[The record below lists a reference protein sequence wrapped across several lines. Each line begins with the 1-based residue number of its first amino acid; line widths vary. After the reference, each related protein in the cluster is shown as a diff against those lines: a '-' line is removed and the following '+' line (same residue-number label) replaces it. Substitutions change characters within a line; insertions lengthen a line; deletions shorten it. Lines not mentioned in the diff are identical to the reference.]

1 MQNYNNG
8 KLRVFA
14 AAVAACTAVTPA
26 LSTYMN
32 AYAVEY
38 SLGQTGMQEDTG
50 IPALDFMQEETDSQ
64 TVSLLLNLT
73 TVGGKVE
80 LNTGSEEEKQIQLTK
95 AKDGTESLQVY
106 DKDGVLI
113 DERPV
118 ETYGYTFSYE
128 TPKDSTVQL
137 LATAESGYTIGYYNL
152 MTGEVEEDTGF
163 DTAAYP
169 AAFTQS
175 LYMDQEKTVS
185 VAFLEE
191 PETETQKDTKKE
203 EAKETI
209 PDVSAVDKDGETK
222 TQEETSSKTTG
233 QEDLSVLP
241 ETAGTEDE
249 TGLTEAGPSAEE
261 TGTEAVTEAQ
271 DAETET
277 EPKDLT
283 ILEPETAGTDGDE
296 SEPETVSGWEEPE
309 TGLAPDGDEPLTEG
323 DLTVLEPETAGAD
336 ETETEALTEQA
347 ETEFAPDGDESEP
360 LTEGDLTVLEPET
373 AGADE
378 TETETMSEQ
387 TETELASDEDS
398 EPLTEQTEPLTEEDP
413 VLMDETH
420 FLDMEDG
427 ISELDASA
435 FASAR
440 LIVMTDDQA
449 DILDPEHLI
458 ATYGNLYLLQYATVE
473 QSMNAYLYYQ
483 SRVAAV
489 EPDANIQAAEAEE
502 ADALE
507 GTMPAAAEV
516 MDEADNPLAALNTM
530 DGQTALP
537 QQQGK
542 VVALIDTGVTAQDHV
557 LDRVSVIDG
566 QLEGNGHGD
575 RMLQAIVSQ
584 DSDVSVLSI
593 RAMDNDGRGPAS
605 AVIAAMEY
613 AISQNVDI
621 INLSMYAKTT
631 LLNSVLESE
640 IEKAVAAGI
649 EVVGAAGNDNADVK
663 DYMPGRVEA
672 AWIIGACDTEGTKT
686 AFSNYGATVD
696 YNVIADSTSEAAAK
710 FTGFISAH
718 GTQDVE
724 TGLLIFKPGTDGQT
738 PENQDG
744 RLYLAGTL
752 VLHVGDEFNPETYL
766 DDLTEY
772 IPDGADTTLE
782 FSDVDLTA
790 AGNYTTIYHVEYE
803 GSTYAVK
810 RMVKVL
816 EQEQEDIT
824 GEYMVSILSDD
835 ESGNLNID
843 TDATYYHAGDTVTI
857 RLAKTGDVNIYSVKA
872 YLENTEEN
880 TNLAFGQELDIQ
892 RADGENAPEDA
903 LVASYLNEDTAAY
916 QFTMPEGNAIVAV
929 YTEDGV
935 FQTADGFGDDD
946 ELTSFKVVNSNI
958 CKYYNSAVSGT
969 NNPRCTTKRLAT
981 YSWIDADGKKQT
993 TTIVCYCMQPSAKNP
1008 LDGGQKIYSSKNNEV
1023 IEITDAALVAKGLYY
1038 LYGGPM
1044 WGATVEDSDGN
1055 KVNMKTVL
1063 SRYAS
1068 TKGSTGDDGF
1078 FAQTHFI
1085 MGYLYAT
1092 GREGDWNYADDGKS
1106 GPVWNNNGKAWLKS
1120 VAEQLSKLPAPTVD
1134 IIKNKQSVIGTT
1146 LDASFQSN
1154 GIIRTA
1160 AASYR
1165 ATETN
1170 TAAIKLP
1177 AGVTLVYKNSD
1188 GDEVKKSGTTTIPGG
1203 VTFWFLIN
1211 PNTYTDKTFDASFTT
1226 KFPVNFQAWKIVTSG
1241 KQDLGFGYRTGNKTI
1256 GLSYSLPEA
1265 TASISLKK
1273 VNADGDWSNNLKGA
1287 VFTLYEGTKE
1297 LAHVTIANSG
1307 YHKFSYDCKLG
1318 HTYTIKETT
1327 TPEGYVTA
1335 DDITCKVTSS
1345 SKLSFQYT
1353 VKNDAA
1359 PKVKVLKKSLIDANS
1374 TTASNL
1380 FSLDS
1385 YSKAG
1390 AEFGVY
1396 SNEACTTKIGTLVS
1410 DSNGNTA
1417 ALTLPWTSGRHSIW
1431 VKETKAPAGHTLNGT
1446 VRKKDI
1452 DFAKDKNS
1460 TITIEITNAPVF
1472 VNASAALATK
1482 IDKDTEGPLKGARFL
1497 VRLYD
1502 GKHTLAECAA
1512 LTPKRNW
1519 RLVTDQNGNLKVDE
1533 SHLAQGV
1540 SSGPFYMYNGKVVLP
1555 VGCTMTIQEETA
1567 PSGYT
1572 LDNTVRLLKIA
1583 RTTALDEAV
1592 QTTKI
1597 TNSKAPGLKITKKSA
1612 IATTANT
1619 TKAVFDKLSGYSV
1632 AGALFGVYTSSK
1644 CTEATKLATLKTNES
1659 GVSGTYRLPWTSGTH
1674 TVYLKELKA
1683 PAGHKLSTQVIKQ
1696 TIDVAAQKGKTV
1708 NVEITDEPM
1717 FVTLKAL
1724 VVKKDT
1730 KTKKVLPGVD
1740 YAVKLYDGVYTSVSD
1755 IPADGCLRT
1764 WFLTTDAAGQISV
1777 DAEHTTPG
1785 RTNNFIQYD
1794 GKIVVPVGCTLTIQE
1809 RKALPNYTL
1818 DSTVR
1823 LWSVSK
1829 NAVVTKTHYNQ
1840 QPDEATIEIK
1850 KVDGSGKWNDGLI
1863 GAVFDLYEETTK
1875 VASVRIEDSG
1885 YHQFDYICST
1895 GKTYTI
1901 KESVVP
1907 EGYSQ
1912 AEDVTVEITAGKTQ
1926 YQYTIKNTA
1935 APRMRITKKSG
1946 TELAAA
1952 DTVATQS
1959 DTNGAML
1966 VAEDIIKT
1974 QSAEAELEEA
1984 VQMNGVAETELM
1996 ETELMEAEP
2005 EETELAETE
2014 LTGMPQDETEPE
2026 AGMAD
2031 AGEPDMEVLADSSP
2045 EAGADADA
2053 DTETVSSFVSVTVSE
2068 EGPEAEESQEELD
2081 YNPVVGP
2088 LNDEE
2093 LETEALASQGEEGE
2107 SLNTVAA
2114 FLMDDGEAVDEDA
2127 MPAEDAMPEADDQ
2140 ELPEEEEI
2148 VAFAGGNILE
2158 TPDEILSLSG
2168 YSLEGAVYGLYTDR
2182 ACTEASKFATLTTD
2196 ENGVTEDAALPW
2208 TSGTHTVYIKET
2220 KAPAGHVLNEKVKSV
2235 SVNADT
2241 QSGKVIDVEVADE
2254 PEFTRLDALVQKM
2267 SAKGNPISGVVF
2279 EVKLYDGKYSSVE
2292 DCPEEAL
2299 KKTWYL
2305 KSDDRGNVKFDD
2317 KYLAENYAESD
2328 SLYHNCNNQVVI
2340 PVGCTVTYQ
2349 EVQAPAECI
2358 MDNAVKLWEERGEKV
2373 EISRVYNL
2381 LEPSAIRMKKY
2392 DTDGKT
2398 PLAGVEFELAF
2409 TKQSEKYTADALKTY
2424 TPLLKEGETKI
2435 MVTDAN
2441 GELSW
2446 ENLDQGEYTITEVK
2460 TAAGHTLLKDAIHV
2474 TLPLTMTDAEA
2485 EVSGCDTSKGKHD
2498 DENGVWYFYEVLYEV
2513 TNEVSFKIPTTGGNG
2528 TWKYGIIG
2536 FATAALTGSFLLLE
2550 KRKKKKK

>member
-38 SLGQTGMQEDTG
+38 SLGQAGMQEDIG
-50 IPALDFMQEETDSQ
+50 SPALDFMQEETDSQ

-80 LNTGSEEEKQIQLTK
+80 LNTGSEEEKQIQLAK
-95 AKDGTESLQVY
+95 GKDGTEALQVY

-283 ILEPETAGTDGDE
+283 ILEPETAGT
-296 SEPETVSGWEEPE
+296 
-309 TGLAPDGDEPLTEG
+309 
-323 DLTVLEPETAGAD
+323 D

-672 AWIIGACDTEGTKT
+672 AWIIGACDADGNKT
-686 AFSNYGATVD
+686 GFSNYGATVD
-696 YNVIADSTSEAAAK
+696 YNVVADSTSEAAAK
-710 FTGFISAH
+710 FTGYISAY
-718 GTQDVE
+718 GTQDIE
-724 TGLLIFKPGTDGQT
+724 TGTGSMIFKPDADGQT
-738 PENQDG
+738 PENQDS

-752 VLHVGDEFNPETYL
+752 VLHVGDKFNPETYL
-766 DDLTEY
+766 DDLTDY

-782 FSDVDLTA
+782 FSDVDMTA
-790 AGNYTTIYHVEYE
+790 AGDYTTIYHVEYE

-816 EQEQEDIT
+816 KKEQEDIT

-969 NNPRCTTKRLAT
+969 NNPRCTTKRLVT

-1540 SSGPFYMYNGKVVLP
+1540 SSGPFYLYNGRVVLP
-1555 VGCTMTIQEETA
+1555 VGCTMTIQEEAA

-1696 TIDVAAQKGKTV
+1696 TIDVAAQKGKTI

-1724 VVKKDT
+1724 LLKKDT

-1740 YAVKLYDGVYTSVSD
+1740 YAVKLYDGVYTSVGD
-1755 IPADGCLRT
+1755 IPTDGCLRT
-1764 WFLTTDAAGQISV
+1764 WYFTTDASGQISV
-1777 DAEHTTPG
+1777 DADHTTPG
-1785 RTNNFIQYD
+1785 RTNNFIQYN

-1823 LWSVSK
+1823 LWAVSK
-1829 NAVVTKTHYNQ
+1829 NTIVTKTLYNQ

-1850 KVDGSGKWNDGLI
+1850 KVDGSGKWNNGLV
-1863 GAVFDLYEETTK
+1863 GAVFDLYEETKK

-1885 YHQFDYICST
+1885 YHQFDYICSI

-1912 AEDVTVEITAGKTQ
+1912 AEDVTVEIAAGKTQ

-1952 DTVATQS
+1952 DTAATQA

-1974 QSAEAELEEA
+1974 QSAGAELEGT
-1984 VQMNGVAETELM
+1984 VQMDEAA

-2005 EETELAETE
+2005 EETELTETELAETE
-2014 LTGMPQDETEPE
+2014 PTEMTEMPQDETEPK

-2031 AGEPDMEVLADSSP
+2031 AGEPDMEVLADSNP

-2107 SLNTVAA
+2107 NLNAVAA
-2114 FLMDDGEAVDEDA
+2114 FLMDDGEAVDED
-2127 MPAEDAMPEADDQ
+2127 DMPEADDQ
-2140 ELPEEEEI
+2140 ELPEEEEV

-2241 QSGKVIDVEVADE
+2241 QSGKVIDVEVTDE

-2305 KSDDRGNVKFDD
+2305 KSYEKGKVRFDND
-2317 KYLAENYAESD
+2317 YLAKDYAESASFYED
-2328 SLYHNCNNQVVI
+2328 CNGTIVV

-2358 MDNAVKLWEERGEKV
+2358 MDDAVKLWEERGEKV

-2381 LEPSAIRMKKY
+2381 LEPSVIRMKKY

-2536 FATAALTGSFLLLE
+2536 FATATLTGSFLLLE